1 MATVLDTLFVEL
13 GLDTSKFSS
22 NAKKAA
28 AELDNMEQ
36 SFDETRMA
44 MLRNQIQLE
53 ALEDEYE
60 ELEKELID
68 VYKQQQKQNEISN
81 KLTKTWSVLTK
92 GFAAFLAL
100 ATGSNAF
107 VKLAN
112 DTAKANIE
120 LDNLS
125 KNIGINGEKLVKW
138 GHMARMAGGNSQ
150 SMNNSLA
157 NLSLGITRLTVMGD
171 TTLVP
176 FFNSLGVSLLDNNGK
191 ARDLD
196 KIMLD
201 LADSFGKM
209 DRTKAYGLAK
219 SMGFDDDTIN
229 TLMLGRAEMQEML
242 DIQKN
247 IYKSSEQEIK
257 ASRELTKAKGLLS
270 AQYES
275 LKLKIGNTLVPILT
289 KMVKLVSGFVE
300 FLNAHEYQVKN
311 FFVGIA
317 GAIGLVLLPILIKA
331 GLAMLAF
338 AAPILVVVGVV
349 TALGAAFGLL
359 YDDYATW
366 AKGGKSLFDWGKFKQ
381 YIDNSS
387 FSVDNLKKSFVYLLT
402 GYQSWAEVYKGAVD
416 WLKQKGF
423 IDENGVSV
431 NSLATGFKNFAK
443 DLLDYVAPALQD
455 IMELLNALRNGD
467 FSRAWEMSKNLG
479 KRAINQ
485 GLTIGQAIGGRVFGA
500 VDTALGHDPN
510 SSNSLKSTFDNGVGA
525 TREMLGINQL
535 HQNNPWK
542 LDFGANFSQKHQN
555 VKYYMNSPKW
565 RARYGRSFSGKN
577 IADGV
582 IDCSGYVD
590 ALNREVASEIERIH
604 GKEVAKSV
612 RVNGAGGA
620 AGIIKDQEQKGRS
633 VASSTWK
640 SIDTNLLKEGMII
653 GESRGGHASGRH
665 KGIGHIVA
673 IIERDGKK
681 YVTESTPTEGKDGKT
696 GVRETE
702 LSEYIKEATNRKNQF
717 AIHVVDP
724 YKNIR
729 GNVLSKAETALSSV
743 VPKAN
748 ANPAFSGSKKPF
760 RNANFTDEKA
770 QIIAETAQRLGMN
783 PNDLAAVIS
792 FETGGTFS
800 PNKRNPYSSATGLIQ
815 FMRGSGGTK
824 GKYYGMT
831 RDQFGSLSFAEQ
843 MKYVEKYF
851 RANGFTAGKKVGVA
865 DVYSA
870 VTGWGHKKGTQA
882 YELNKV
888 WDSNKNGV
896 VEKGEMVQNSAFK
909 AHQRDYF
916 GSQIINPPNAAVLA
930 QNAISQSQALQQA
943 QQVAH
948 NKTVNVS
955 INGGVSVQ
963 TSANHVEGIATDAG
977 AAIRDRIA
985 QLMPAM
991 M

>member
-13 GLDTSKFSS
+13 GLDAKKFHTESKQATQTLDKVTQSATNSEKAIKNIGKTSKKS
-22 NAKKAA
+22 A
-28 AELDNMEQ
+28 
-36 SFDETRMA
+36 
-44 MLRNQIQLE
+44 
-53 ALEDEYE
+53 
-60 ELEKELID
+60 
-68 VYKQQQKQNEISN
+68 NEIQN
-81 KLTKTWSVLTK
+81 FKKTLGKVHK
-92 GFAAFLAL
+92 GLLSFFAL

-107 VKLAN
+107 VKLAS
-112 DTAKANIE
+112 DTAKANVE

-125 KNIGINGEKLVKW
+125 KNIGMSGDKLMKW
-138 GHMARMAGGNSQ
+138 GHMAQMAGGNSQ
-150 SMNNSLA
+150 AMTST
-157 NLSLGITRLTVMGD
+157 LSTLSQSITRLTVMGD

-176 FFNSLGVSLLDNNGK
+176 FFNALGVSLLDNNGK

-209 DRTKAYGLAK
+209 ERTKAYGLAK

-247 IYKSSEQEIK
+247 LYKSSEQEIK

-275 LKLKIGNTLVPILT
+275 LKLKIGNALVPILT

-300 FLNAHEYQVKN
+300 FLNAHEYQVRN
-311 FFVGIA
+311 VFIGIA
-317 GAIGLVLLPILIKA
+317 SVIGMILLPMLVKA

-338 AAPILVVVGVV
+338 ASPILAVISAV
-349 TALGAAFGLL
+349 TALGVAFGLL

-381 YIDNSS
+381 YIDDSS

-455 IMELLNALRNGD
+455 VMELLNALRNGD
-467 FSRAWEMSKNLG
+467 FARAGEMAKNLG

-485 GLTIGQAIGGRVFGA
+485 GLTVGQAMGGRLVGA
-500 VDTALGHDPN
+500 VDTLLGHDPN
-510 SSNSLKSTFDNGVGA
+510 DPNSLKSKYGNLINGA
-525 TREMLGINQL
+525 REFLGINQL
-535 HQNNPWK
+535 HQDGEK
-542 LDFGANFSQKHQN
+542 AKQAVTQISQKVANAADYALKNAVEKSIRKCALHVNNALRSQGFKVYGNGKDVAQNLLNSKQGFQSVAYSKDYVPQDGDVMSIDHGRHQDGHVAIYN
-555 VKYYMNSPKW
+555 AKIGKW
-565 RARYGRSFSGKN
+565 VSDYVQHKTRGNTAATNDKDFKAIQNGKAKVTIARK
-577 IADGV
+577 IADG
-582 IDCSGYVD
+582 
-590 ALNREVASEIERIH
+590 A
-604 GKEVAKSV
+604 
-612 RVNGAGGA
+612 
-620 AGIIKDQEQKGRS
+620 
-633 VASSTWK
+633 
-640 SIDTNLLKEGMII
+640 DTI
-653 GESRGGHASGRH
+653 
-665 KGIGHIVA
+665 
-673 IIERDGKK
+673 
-681 YVTESTPTEGKDGKT
+681 
-696 GVRETE
+696 
-702 LSEYIKEATNRKNQF
+702 
-717 AIHVVDP
+717 
-724 YKNIR
+724 
-729 GNVLSKAETALSSV
+729 LSSV
-743 VPKAN
+743 VPQTQASTLKKG
-748 ANPAFSGSKKPF
+748 SGKLF
-760 RNANFTDEKA
+760 RNAHFTDEKA
-770 QIIAETAQRLGMN
+770 RIIAETAQRLGMN

-831 RDQFGSLSFAEQ
+831 RDQFGNLSFAEQ

-916 GSQIINPPNAAVLA
+916 GGGQISQPAYYA
-930 QNAISQSQALQQA
+930 QQAIAQSQAMQQQSQIA
-943 QQVAH
+943 Q

-955 INGGVSVQ
+955 INGGVTVQ
-963 TSANHVEGIATDAG
+963 TTANNIADIASDVG
-977 AAIRDRIA
+977 QSIRDRVA

>member
-13 GLDTSKFSS
+13 GLDAKKFQAESKQATQTLDKVTKSATNSEKAIKKIGKTSKKT
-22 NAKKAA
+22 AKETQNFAQVLGKVHKG
-28 AELDNMEQ
+28 LL
-36 SFDETRMA
+36 SF
-44 MLRNQIQLE
+44 
-53 ALEDEYE
+53 
-60 ELEKELID
+60 
-68 VYKQQQKQNEISN
+68 
-81 KLTKTWSVLTK
+81 
-92 GFAAFLAL
+92 FAL

-107 VKLAN
+107 VKLAS
-112 DTAKANIE
+112 DTAKANVE

-125 KNIGINGEKLVKW
+125 KNIGMSGDKLMKW
-138 GHMARMAGGNSQ
+138 GHMAQMAGGNSQ
-150 SMNNSLA
+150 AMTNT
-157 NLSLGITRLTVMGD
+157 LSTLSQSITRLTVMGD

-176 FFNSLGVSLLDNNGK
+176 FFNALGVSLLDNNGK

-209 DRTKAYGLAK
+209 ERTKAYGLAK

-229 TLMLGRAEMQEML
+229 TLMLGRAKMQEML

-275 LKLKIGNTLVPILT
+275 LKLKIGNALVPVLT

-300 FLNAHEYQVKN
+300 FLNAHEYQAKN
-311 FFVGIA
+311 FFIGIA
-317 GAIGLVLLPILIKA
+317 TTIGLVLLPMLIKA

-338 AAPILVVVGVV
+338 AAPILVVIAAV
-349 TALGAAFGLL
+349 TALSVAFGLL

-366 AKGGKSLFDWGKFKQ
+366 AKGGKSLFDWSKFKQ
-381 YIDNSS
+381 YIDDSS

-455 IMELLNALRNGD
+455 VMELLNALRNGD

-485 GLTIGQAIGGRVFGA
+485 GLTIGQAVGGRVLGA

-542 LDFGANFSQKHQN
+542 LDFGANFSRKHQDIE
-555 VKYYMNSPKW
+555 YLM
-565 RARYGRSFSGKN
+565 GGKN
-577 IADGV
+577 IKKGI
-582 IDCSGYVD
+582 IDCSGYID

-640 SIDTNLLKEGMII
+640 SIDTNLLKEGMVI

-681 YVTESTPTEGKDGKT
+681 YVTESTSAKGKDGKT

-743 VPKAN
+743 APKAN

-760 RNANFTDEKA
+760 RNANLTDEKA
-770 QIIAETAQRLGMN
+770 KIIAETAQRLGMN

-831 RDQFGSLSFAEQ
+831 RDQFGNLSFAEQ

-851 RANGFTAGKKVGVA
+851 RANGFSAGKKVGVA

-916 GSQIINPPNAAVLA
+916 GGQIINPPNAAVLA

-963 TSANHVEGIATDAG
+963 TSANHVDGIATDAG